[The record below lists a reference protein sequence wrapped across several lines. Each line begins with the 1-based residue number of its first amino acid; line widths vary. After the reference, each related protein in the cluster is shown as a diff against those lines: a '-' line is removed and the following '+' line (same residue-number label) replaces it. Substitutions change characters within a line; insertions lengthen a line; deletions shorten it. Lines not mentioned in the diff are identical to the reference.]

1 MIDEEIG
8 NRNKKGDWKPSYL
21 FSYGPLFELP
31 FRPLTIIKWIFSN
44 PGYILPW
51 LFFYG
56 LIGLIVYLFFTP
68 NPVSG
73 DVSVVTDVQDI
84 KRSVRN
90 LVMTSRFDRPFHP
103 EINSHVRDLLFE
115 RFTPITFNLLRQR
128 IETIL
133 ENYEPRVRVTDIQI
147 DDSGQMMDNNELNVR
162 VFFTLKNKPQTESVD
177 IMLER
182 VR

>member
-1 MIDEEIG
+1 MA
-8 NRNKKGDWKPSYL
+8 S
-21 FSYGPLFELP
+21 
-31 FRPLTIIKWIFSN
+31 RPPQDFN
-44 PGYILPW
+44 PGMLGADSVNNSDSDTFIYKDLS
-51 LFFYG
+51 
-56 LIGLIVYLFFTP
+56 LFFTP

-90 LVMTSRFDRPFHP
+90 LVMTSKFDRAFHP

-128 IETIL
+128 IETVL

-147 DDSGQMMDNNELNVR
+147 DDSAQMMDNNELNVR